1 MMFTSYSEHSEPLFN
16 EAKILNIVIEKINDF
31 LISLFMF
38 RYHYL
43 DNLYQN
49 TLLINMLL
57 TTKYMNTIQE
67 TRPNLINHTQE
78 LILSNIH
85 FTIRV

>member
-1 MMFTSYSEHSEPLFN
+1 LGLDLR
-16 EAKILNIVIEKINDF
+16 ILIGIFPVEKIPTPTAIF
-31 LISLFMF
+31 PIGIPIGKIKFVYMSHFF
-38 RYHYL
+38 
-43 DNLYQN
+43 
-49 TLLINMLL
+49 TLLL

-67 TRPNLINHTQE
+67 THPNFINHTQE